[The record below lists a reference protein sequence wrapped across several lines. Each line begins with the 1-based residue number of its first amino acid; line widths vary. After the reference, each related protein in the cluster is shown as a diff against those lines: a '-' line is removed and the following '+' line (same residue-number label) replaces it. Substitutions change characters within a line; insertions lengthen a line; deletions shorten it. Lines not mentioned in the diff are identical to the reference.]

1 MKVVNENL
9 DLMAKLMTASTKR
22 HSVHAANIAN
32 INTPNYIAKEMNFED
47 SFRAALKDNGAEKAL
62 DVSEE
67 IVDSDAEVK
76 ADGNSVHLE
85 REFNMMQKNQMLFN
99 VYAQMLKHKMKSI
112 KHAISGT
119 R

>member
-22 HSVHAANIAN
+22 HAVHASNIAN
-32 INTPNYIAKEMNFED
+32 INTPNYIAKEMKFEET
-47 SFRAALKDNGAEKAL
+47 FRAALKNGGADKAL
-62 DVSEE
+62 AVSEE
-67 IVDSDAEVK
+67 VVDSEAEVK

-85 REFNMMQKNQMLFN
+85 REFNAMQKNQMLFN

-112 KHAISGT
+112 KHAIGST